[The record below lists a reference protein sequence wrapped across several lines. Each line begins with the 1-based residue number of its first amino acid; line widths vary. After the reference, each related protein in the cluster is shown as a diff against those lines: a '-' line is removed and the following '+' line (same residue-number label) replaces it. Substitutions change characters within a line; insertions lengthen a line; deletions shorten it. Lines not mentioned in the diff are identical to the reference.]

1 MKSMFP
7 KGRVVLRIA
16 LLILIAL
23 ALWMSWRKDELSH
36 LKKTAEVTSGTD
48 EAIQTVRRIVA
59 AAKSENPK
67 RALAGFMYVR
77 DSTELERITA
87 PLLEQPPLG
96 ELSFLGCDKLVVSH
110 LDNIAVHTYSAAR
123 GKSYAFYLNRDKK
136 GVYKL
141 ADLGYSK
148 RRP

>member
-1 MKSMFP
+1 MRSMIL
-7 KGRVVLRIA
+7 KGRLALLIA
-16 LLILIAL
+16 LLILTAL

-36 LKKTAEVTSGTD
+36 LKKTVEVTSGTE
-48 EAIQTVRRIVA
+48 EAIDTVLRIVA
-59 AAKSENPK
+59 AAKSRNPK
-67 RALAGFMYVR
+67 RELADFMYVR
-77 DSTELERITA
+77 DATELERITA

-96 ELSFLGCDKLVVSH
+96 ELKFLGCDKLVVSH
-110 LDNIAVHTYSAAR
+110 LDNIAVHAYSAAR

-136 GVYKL
+136 GIYKL